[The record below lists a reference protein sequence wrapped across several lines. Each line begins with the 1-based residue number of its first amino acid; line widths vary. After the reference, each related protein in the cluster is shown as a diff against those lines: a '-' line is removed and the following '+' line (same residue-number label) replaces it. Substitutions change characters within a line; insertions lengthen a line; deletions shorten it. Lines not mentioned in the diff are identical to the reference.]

1 MLAKLNLRTRI
12 LLGYIIPA
20 TVYLGFA
27 ILVYATG
34 NKAFNTFQE
43 VERVE
48 KVIVKVNNL
57 KFNFQ
62 SLVLNAR
69 GYLVDKNPE
78 FSQEYQKSLL
88 NFRQEANNTRELIRK
103 PDQKQ
108 RLEQIIQLSEEF
120 NSFSSNFF
128 RLVDSNKQAE
138 AVALFKTGKGREII
152 RKFDQISQE
161 FNENERML
169 LSEQTIE
176 TESAL
181 WWLGGV
187 VLGSIILIGITVI
200 LALSTSSSIVQTISK
215 VVQAIAASTSQIITT
230 VEEQERVASQQA
242 ASVNQTTT
250 TMAELEAS
258 SKTTAEQAAT
268 AVNGAQ
274 QALALAAEGTSSVQ
288 QTLGGMTAL
297 QEKVADIAS
306 AIAML
311 SQQTNQIGSITNV
324 VANLANQTNMLA
336 LNAAVEALRA
346 GENGKGF
353 GVVAAE
359 IRRLADQSKKS
370 AEKIDNLVGDIQ
382 SALNSTV
389 IVTKE
394 GTDTVKEGVKIA
406 QETSDAFR
414 GVVEAINQIFTN
426 NQQMALNAKQQAIA
440 IQQVVD
446 AMNAINIGAQQT
458 ASGINQTKIGTQ
470 ELNEA
475 AKNLKALGVG

>member
-1 MLAKLNLRTRI
+1 MLANLTLKTRI
-12 LLGYIIPA
+12 LLGYIVPA
-20 TVYLGFA
+20 TIYFVFA
-27 ILVYATG
+27 GLVYATG
-34 NKAFNTFQE
+34 SKAFATFKE
-43 VERVE
+43 VGRVE
-48 KVIVKVNNL
+48 KVIVKANNL
-57 KFNFQ
+57 SLNFQ
-62 SLVLNAR
+62 SLVINAR
-69 GYLVDKNPE
+69 GYLVEKNPE
-78 FSQEYQKSLL
+78 FIQEYQKSLVI
-88 NFRQEANNTRELIRK
+88 FRQEATTVKELVRMS
-103 PDQKQ
+103 DQKQ
-108 RLEQIIQLSEEF
+108 RLEEIVQLNEEF
-120 NSFSSNFF
+120 NNFASNFF
-128 RLVDSNKQAE
+128 RLVDSNKQPE
-138 AVALFKTGKGREII
+138 AVALFKTGRGKEII
-152 RKFDQISQE
+152 QKFAKASQE
-161 FNENERML
+161 FTEKELMVL
-169 LSEQTIE
+169 AEEAMQ

-181 WWLGGV
+181 WLLGGV
-187 VLGSIILIGITVI
+187 VLGSMVLIGITVA
-200 LALSTSSSIVQTISK
+200 LAISTSNRIVRTISQ
-215 VVQAIAASTSQIITT
+215 VVQAIAAATSEIVTT

-258 SKTTAEQAAT
+258 SQTTAEQAAT
-268 AVNGAQ
+268 AVNGAR

-382 SALNSTV
+382 NALNSTV

-414 GVVEAINQIFTN
+414 EVAEAINQIFTN
-426 NQQMALNAKQQAIA
+426 NQQMALNSKQQAIA